1 MLKWTG
7 TNGVQVGCDW
17 FSTGCTF
24 TSLYLDEV
32 IGGRFPFG
40 RIKLISSG
48 SGAFLDKVLNSSDIN
63 ITLGDEKKGTV
74 LDIHGVITNR
84 EFFDAC
90 ATIEFESLP
99 NADFFRKRIMK
110 TWKLPILKTIE
121 ALWGRKIDRR
131 PEAVTDIGTD
141 PPDGNDGFKGFI
153 QASEPNS
160 ELLGTLLGSYMNK
173 FVYAIGLDNLLMKGL
188 IGTDSTGHQEPY
200 WTITSKGD
208 TMTPAHDGPGTE
220 EYRLNYDRR
229 LYLEDEDAWDLLEQ
243 PKAEDIRSKYWE
255 LKEFDNTLRIVSKET
270 SYWKMRKNLIN
281 NQKIYDSVMYNQMTL
296 MKNDFIAPTYRL
308 GDVVKYLRPGISETK
323 VPWEIYII
331 SGIKYYVNAEP
342 DRESGRGADN
352 CPFKQIY
359 TLHCLQ
365 EKGATLPCVGAD
377 PLT

>member
-7 TNGVQVGCDW
+7 ANGIQVGCDW
-17 FSTGCTF
+17 FDTGCIF

-48 SGAFLDKVLNSSDIN
+48 SDKFLDKVLNSPDIN
-63 ITLGDEKKGTV
+63 ITLGDEKKGV
-74 LDIHGVITNR
+74 ILDIHGVITNK
-84 EFFDAC
+84 EYFDSSV
-90 ATIEFESLP
+90 TIEFESLP
-99 NADFFRKRIMK
+99 NADFFRKRINK
-110 TWKLPILKTIE
+110 RWELPILDTIK
-121 ALWGRKIDRR
+121 ALWGRKIDQR
-131 PEAVTDIGTD
+131 PEAITDIGED
-141 PPDGNDGFKGFI
+141 PPTYLFGTKKGFL
-153 QASEPNS
+153 QANEPNC

-188 IGTDSTGHQEPY
+188 IGTDSTGHKEPY

-208 TMTPAHDGPGTE
+208 VMTPTHDGPGTE

-229 LYLEDEDAWDLLEQ
+229 LYLEPEDAWDMIG
-243 PKAEDIRSKYWE
+243 PSTVEDIRSKYWE
-255 LKEFDNTLRIVSKET
+255 IKEFDNTLRYINKESSK
-270 SYWKMRKNLIN
+270 WKMRQNLIN

-296 MKNDFIAPTYRL
+296 MKNDFMATTYRL
-308 GDVVKYLRPGISETK
+308 GDVIKYLRPGATETT

-331 SGIKYYVNAEP
+331 SGIQYYVNTEP
-342 DRESGRGADN
+342 DRESDAS
-352 CPFKQIY
+352 PFKQIY

-365 EKGATLPCVGAD
+365 EKGETLPCVGAD